1 MNEAYGLRALQQ
13 EVIYLKEENR
23 RLNEQLS
30 QLRHAIRALN
40 LLDHSLDT
48 VSPETE
54 IYGLINGILMA
65 ALQAV
70 RAEEGSLLLLDEE
83 ADELVFVD
91 VVGVNREQLIGLRMP
106 ADQGIVGAAISQRKP
121 LLIKDAREEPQ
132 WYPQVDEVLGFETF
146 SVICVPVMDRGRV
159 MGAIELVNKR
169 NEDTFDEEDQDVLL
183 LIARLAAFAL
193 GRAEEE

>member
-1 MNEAYGLRALQQ
+1 MTEAYGLRALQQ
-13 EVIYLKEENR
+13 EVIHLKEENR
-23 RLNEQLS
+23 QLS
-30 QLRHAIRALN
+30 DQLSELRHAIRALN
-40 LLDHSLDT
+40 LLDHSIDT
-48 VSPETE
+48 IGPETE
-54 IYGLINGILMA
+54 VYGLINGILMA

-91 VVGVNREQLIGLRMP
+91 VVGVNREQLIGFRMP

>member
-106 ADQGIVGAAISQRKP
+106 ADQGIVGAAIKQRNP
-121 LLIKDAREEPQ
+121 LLVKDARQEPQ

-146 SVICVPVMDRGRV
+146 SVICVPLMDRGRV

-169 NEDTFDEEDQDVLL
+169 NEETFDEEDQDVLL
-183 LIARLAAFAL
+183 LVARLAALTL
-193 GRAEEE
+193 GRAEET